1 LLFLF
6 DQILVHHHSSQLRRK
21 QLARQKITRKTMEG
35 VVVQNGEQVLPGPSW
50 ANNQFSRYENNQ
62 GNWMEQMRGSL
73 MVVATVIASLTFQIA
88 INPPGGVWQSN
99 TNTQDGCAP
108 DQTCKAGTSVI
119 AIKRSDMNCFYCYVP
134 YLSLL
139 LKQ

>member
-99 TNTQDGCAP
+99 TNTQGGCAP
-108 DQTCKAGTSVI
+108 DQTCKAWYFS
-119 AIKRSDMNCFYCYVP
+119 F
-134 YLSLL
+134 SLW
-139 LKQ
+139 